1 MIDVFGNVT
10 NNATT
15 TWVSEPHGRGTWGIL
30 SSCIITIS
38 LCVWTAVHLNIP
50 EHQKTRQQL
59 WRKAKWLVLGL
70 LAPEVVA
77 YVAWHQRKEAKEIL
91 SHVRKHAGQAPSR
104 SRFCH
109 AARACFRAL
118 IFRSC
123 TEPEKTSNLPASEMF
138 RHKGS
143 RWTIVH
149 GFYVVM
155 GGFAMDS
162 STSEEPFLP
171 GGRTR
176 VALTSDGIRFLLEHE
191 PDFLPDISEE
201 QIQDKSKAD
210 SFAKTLVCAQALW
223 FCVQCISRL
232 SQSLPVSLLELNTF
246 GHSLCTL
253 LIYLLWWHKPL
264 NVDQPTL
271 IQDEKMRPLFAYMW
285 MTSRISGDEYNTLD
299 IAGGAKDE
307 FDGIWPYRDP
317 KLGDINF
324 VRSTEIPSTCRSDSP
339 DQALQENHR
348 ISLVEFS
355 DDNPPGSDLEY
366 DRNFRRLSKSCF
378 RYRILHWLSSQTIL
392 SSAGFRLPAG
402 ATGRDTAIDHFSP
415 TGFFRWKLALQAI
428 DQYDLEHD
436 LRTRH
441 ELHPYG
447 QKERDLKP
455 RLKPRIDNVIYT
467 LARNELWFGLAAAG
481 SLYGGLHL
489 VAWNAPFSSRLE
501 EILWRIAA
509 SSVTFTGLLFGP
521 FVLWSQL
528 PAAKRGLAGLT
539 NTRAEGQRIRR
550 SKEGRIK
557 VWIEIILAGV
567 VFLLVFTVMPLLW
580 LTYVVSRVYLVVE
593 CFKNVAHL
601 PAGAYRLPQW
611 SSYVPHIT

>member
-10 NNATT
+10 NNGTT
-15 TWVSEPHGRGTWGIL
+15 AWVSEPNRRGTWSIL

-50 EHQKTRQQL
+50 EHQKTRKQL
-59 WRKAKWLVLGL
+59 WRKVKWLALGL
-70 LAPEVVA
+70 LAPEIVA
-77 YVAWHQRKEAKEIL
+77 YVAWHQRKEAEKIL
-91 SHVRKHAGQAPSR
+91 NHVRKHAGHAPSR
-104 SRFCH
+104 SRLRH
-109 AARACFRAL
+109 IASACFSAL
-118 IFRSC
+118 TCLAR
-123 TEPEKTSNLPASEMF
+123 TEAEKTPDSPPSETF
-138 RHKGS
+138 QHEGPG
-143 RWTIVH
+143 WTIVH
-149 GFYVVM
+149 GFYVIM

-171 GGRTR
+171 DGRTR
-176 VALTSDGIRFLLEHE
+176 VALTPDGVRFLLAHE
-191 PDFLPDISEE
+191 PNSLPDISEE

-210 SFAKTLVCAQALW
+210 SITKTLVCAQASW
-223 FCVQCISRL
+223 FCVQCILRL
-232 SQSLPVSLLELNTF
+232 AQSLPISLLELNTF

-264 NVDQPTL
+264 NVNQPTL

-285 MTSRISGDEYNTLD
+285 MTSRVSGDEYNTLD

-317 KLGDINF
+317 KLSDMNF
-324 VRSTEIPSTCRSDSP
+324 VRTTDLSSTCRSDPP
-339 DQALQENHR
+339 DQVLQENHR
-348 ISLVEFS
+348 IGSVKPPE
-355 DDNPPGSDLEY
+355 DNPPSIDLEY
-366 DRNFRRLSKSCF
+366 DRNFRRLSSSRF
-378 RYRILHWLSSQTIL
+378 RYRILHWLASQKFL
-392 SSAGFRLPAG
+392 SAVLRLPAG
-402 ATGRDTAIDHFSP
+402 ATTRDTAIDHFSP
-415 TGFFRWKLALQAI
+415 TDISRWRLALQAI
-428 DQYDLEHD
+428 EQYDLEHD
-436 LRTRH
+436 LRSRH

-455 RLKPRIDNVIYT
+455 RVKPRIDNVIYT
-467 LARNELWFGLAAAG
+467 LARNELCFGLAAAG

-489 VAWNAPFSSRLE
+489 VAWNAPFSSRPE
-501 EILWRIAA
+501 EIMWRIAA

-539 NTRAEGQRIRR
+539 NTRAEGQRIRQR
-550 SKEGRIK
+550 KEGRVK
-557 VWIEIILAGV
+557 VWIEIALAGV
-567 VFLLVFTVMPLLW
+567 VFLLMFTVMPLLW
-580 LTYVVSRVYLVVE
+580 LAYVFSRVYLVVE

-601 PAGAYRLPQW
+601 PAGAYQIPQW

>member
-10 NNATT
+10 NGHTT
-15 TWVSEPHGRGTWGIL
+15 VWIPEPNSRGTWSIL

-50 EHQKTRQQL
+50 EHQRRKQQL
-59 WRKAKWLVLGL
+59 WRKIKWLLLGL
-70 LAPEVVA
+70 IAPEMVA
-77 YVAWHQRKEAKEIL
+77 YVAWHQRKEAKKIL
-91 SHVRKHAGQAPSR
+91 SHVRKHAGHTPSR
-104 SRFCH
+104 SRLRH
-109 AARACFRAL
+109 IARTCSRAL
-118 IFRSC
+118 GFRSR
-123 TEPEKTSNLPASEMF
+123 TEAEEKSDAPPSETSQRRAP
-138 RHKGS
+138 

-171 GGRTR
+171 EGRTR
-176 VALTSDGIRFLLEHE
+176 VALTPDGVRFLLEHE
-191 PDFLPDISEE
+191 PNSLPNISTE

-210 SFAKTLVCAQALW
+210 SITKTLVCAQALW
-223 FCVQCISRL
+223 FCIQCTSRL
-232 SQSLPVSLLELNTF
+232 AQSLPVSLLELNTF

-271 IQDEKMRPLFAYMW
+271 IHDKTLRPLFAYMW
-285 MTSRISGDEYNTLD
+285 MTSRISGAEYNTLD
-299 IAGGAKDE
+299 IKGGAKDE

-317 KLGDINF
+317 KLSDIGFARN
-324 VRSTEIPSTCRSDSP
+324 VKEPSTSGDGLSDVNDP
-339 DQALQENHR
+339 R
-348 ISLVEFS
+348 
-355 DDNPPGSDLEY
+355 SDLEY
-366 DRNFRRLSKSCF
+366 DRNFRRLPNSSYA
-378 RYRILHWLSSQTIL
+378 YRVLQSLLSLKIL
-392 SSAGFRLPAG
+392 SSAGFRMPAG
-402 ATGRDTAIDHFSP
+402 ATVRNTAIDHFSP
-415 TGFFRWKLALQAI
+415 FDLCRWRLALQAI
-428 DQYDLEHD
+428 EQYDLEHD
-436 LRTRH
+436 LRSRH
-441 ELHPYG
+441 ERHPYG
-447 QKERDLKP
+447 QKEREMKP
-455 RLKPRIDNVIYT
+455 RVTPRIDNVIYT

-501 EILWRIAA
+501 ELLWRIAA

-539 NTRAEGQRIRR
+539 NTRLEGQRIRQR
-550 SKEGRIK
+550 KEGRIK
-557 VWIEIILAGV
+557 VWIEIALAGV
-567 VFLLVFTVMPLLW
+567 VFLLMSTVMPLLW
-580 LTYVVSRVYLVVE
+580 LTYVFSRVYLVVE

-601 PAGAYRLPQW
+601 PAGAFQMPQW
-611 SSYVPHIT
+611 SSYIPHIT